1 MLRTFFSITITASIV
16 AVVVGVGWIVF
27 GEVSKS
33 EAAHTD
39 ASFSLVNHQTGRMGE
54 SLNSAGTFISTE
66 ISVDIGQ
73 ITDISALL
81 NEWSPKY
88 RQAQT
93 AYRKFDAA
101 IIAAESSADAYFAA
115 QKALTEGFHSE
126 ELRERARADDD
137 TEFEQYKQWRERA
150 SAVQKEAVEIVYRLG
165 DMDTTLQKLNLRSD
179 FSFDTGGFSEVP
191 ADILVLK
198 EELAQFQIASD
209 NIRETIGS
217 PFDTNS

>member
-33 EAAHTD
+33 EAAHAD
-39 ASFSLVNHQTGRMGE
+39 ASFSLVNHQTGRMSE
-54 SLNSAGTFISTE
+54 SLNSAGTFIGTE

-73 ITDISALL
+73 ITEISALL

-88 RQAQT
+88 QQAQT

-137 TEFEQYKQWRERA
+137 TELEQYKKWRERA

>member
-1 MLRTFFSITITASIV
+1 MLRTFFNITITASMV
-16 AVVVGVGWIVF
+16 AVVVGVGWIGF

-33 EAAHTD
+33 EAARAD

-54 SLNSAGTFISTE
+54 SLNSDGIFIGTE

-73 ITDISALL
+73 ITNISALL

-93 AYRKFDAA
+93 AYRTFDAA

-115 QKALTEGFHSE
+115 QKALTEGFHRE
-126 ELRERARADDD
+126 ELRDRAPASDD

-150 SAVQKEAVEIVYRLG
+150 SAVQKGAVEIVYRLG

-191 ADILVLK
+191 ADC
-198 EELAQFQIASD
+198 SD
-209 NIRETIGS
+209 RLS
-217 PFDTNS
+217 PKPQGA